1 MNITLNNKEITLTEG
16 ATLLQLILEA
26 NLPTQN
32 IAIAVNNTLVLRDNW
47 SQTTLNNGDNVVAI
61 AAAYGG

>member
-16 ATLLQLILEA
+16 ATLLQLIQEA
-26 NLPTQN
+26 NLPSQN

>member
-16 ATLLQLILEA
+16 VTLLQLIQEA
-26 NLPTQN
+26 NLPSQN

>member
-16 ATLLQLILEA
+16 ATLLQLIQEA

>member
-1 MNITLNNKEITLTEG
+1 MNISLNNKEITLPEG
-16 ATLLQLILEA
+16 ATLLQLIEEA

-32 IAIAVNNTLVLRDNW
+32 IAIAVNNTLILRDNW
-47 SQTTLNNGDNVVAI
+47 PHMILNNGDNVVAI

>member
-1 MNITLNNKEITLTEG
+1 MNILLNSKEVTLQEG
-16 ATLLQLILEA
+16 ATLQQLIQEA

-32 IAIAVNNTLVLRDNW
+32 IAIAVNNALILRDNW
-47 SQTTLNNGDNVVAI
+47 SQTILNNGDNVVAI

>member
-1 MNITLNNKEITLTEG
+1 MNITLNNKEITLPEG
-16 ATLLQLILEA
+16 ATLQQLIEEA

-32 IAIAVNNTLVLRDNW
+32 IAIAVNNTLILRDNW
-47 SQTTLNNGDNVVAI
+47 PQTILNNGDNVVAI

>member
-16 ATLLQLILEA
+16 ATLLQLIQEA
-26 NLPTQN
+26 NLPSQN

-61 AAAYGG
+61 ASAYGG